1 MEIITG
7 AAQLRSRLT
16 ASGAGALV
24 PTMGNLHDGHLQL
37 MRLARQ
43 HGDLVVASI
52 FVNRLQFGP
61 NEDFER
67 YPRTFESDCAA
78 LEREGVDVLFAP
90 GEAEMYPVAQTYR
103 VTPPPFADELEGK
116 FRPGFF
122 HGVCTVVLK
131 LFNLVQPDV
140 AIFGK
145 KDRQQLQ
152 IICGMVRQFNLPIQI
167 LAAETVRASDG
178 LALSSRNSFLSAA
191 ERAEA
196 PRLFRTLSAVARE
209 SASGKSGDA
218 DLEKRGRAEL
228 EQNGWKVDYVAIRDD
243 LEQPGQRSPRNR
255 IVLGAATLGT
265 TRLVDNVDTLSRRS
279 EALPSSAGLIAP
291 RR

>member
-1 MEIITG
+1 MELITG

-16 ASGAGALV
+16 TAGAIAFV

-37 MRLARQ
+37 LRLARQ
-43 HGDLVVASI
+43 HGNLVVASI

-67 YPRTFESDCAA
+67 YPRTFESDCAT

-90 GEAEMYPVAQTYR
+90 EEVEMYPVTQTYR

-122 HGVCTVVLK
+122 DGVCTVVLK

-140 AIFGK
+140 AVFGK

-167 LAAETVRASDG
+167 LTAETVRASDG
-178 LALSSRNSFLSAA
+178 LALSSRNSFLSDR
-191 ERAEA
+191 ERGEA
-196 PRLFRTLSAVARE
+196 SRLFRTLSSVADGV
-209 SASGKSGDA
+209 ANGKNSDA
-218 DLEKRGRAEL
+218 ELEKSGRAEL
-228 EQNGWKVDYVAIRDD
+228 ERNGWKVDYVAIRDD
-243 LEQPGQRSPRNR
+243 LEGRGQRAPVNR
-255 IVLGAATLGT
+255 VVLGAATLGT
-265 TRLVDNVDTLSRRS
+265 TRLIDNVDAFPSR
-279 EALPSSAGLIAP
+279 
-291 RR
+291 

>member
-16 ASGAGALV
+16 TAGACALV

-67 YPRTFESDCAA
+67 YPRTFERDCAA

-90 GEAEMYPVAQTYR
+90 GEAEMYPVPQAYR

-122 HGVCTVVLK
+122 QGVCTVVLK

-152 IICGMVRQFNLPIQI
+152 IICGMVQQFNLPIQI

-191 ERAEA
+191 ERGEA

-209 SASGKSGDA
+209 SASGKSSDT

-228 EQNGWKVDYVAIRDD
+228 EQNGWKVDYVAVRDD
-243 LEQPGQRSPRNR
+243 LEQRGQRSPRNR

-265 TRLVDNVDTLSRRS
+265 TRLIDNVDALSR
-279 EALPSSAGLIAP
+279 P
-291 RR
+291 

>member
-16 ASGAGALV
+16 ASGASALV

-37 MRLARQ
+37 IRLARQ

-67 YPRTFESDCAA
+67 YPRTFERDCAA

-90 GEAEMYPVAQTYR
+90 GEAEMYPVPQTYR

-122 HGVCTVVLK
+122 QGVCTVVLK

-152 IICGMVRQFNLPIQI
+152 IICGMVQQFNLPIQI

-191 ERAEA
+191 ERGEA

-209 SASGKSGDA
+209 SASGKSSDA

-228 EQNGWKVDYVAIRDD
+228 EQNGWKVDYVAVRDD
-243 LEQPGQRSPRNR
+243 LEQRGQRSPRNR

-265 TRLVDNVDTLSRRS
+265 TRLIDNVDALSR
-279 EALPSSAGLIAP
+279 P
-291 RR
+291 